1 MVRRNSGG
9 NRKRKSKYRS
19 NPTLSQVDPEGQT
32 HSGVEDDDLHLC
44 LSQSQQVET
53 QQSLDD
59 TGVSDVT
66 LPDSEVEICQID
78 GESQRVTRNSTKMH
92 KTTDEELVSIQ
103 RQAESMKEEI
113 DDVIDD
119 DLTLMLSQSQRDSGA
134 DQPSLDDLAASA
146 SQVIC
151 NVDRIEAIIQ
161 MNKKTM
167 LSQNR
172 NVLKLISDIS
182 THVANISDR
191 LLTLE
196 NKVESMN
203 IKVESNTSAIK
214 AIKKNM
220 AALNATDKNK
230 DSVIQL
236 NQRIKLVENK
246 LSEQSAIAQVNNDIH
261 NEKPTNETTCGKIVV
276 AENAIVI
283 HNLAYRQKDV
293 DDVNKMSRGLNLGIK
308 AKTIHRAPSRYHNA
322 GVLTVEMH
330 SLDDKAAVMKRRA
343 ILTNNNQLN
352 NVVIESFK
360 TPTHVQIE
368 NKFNSLINAMHI
380 KVFNRDRSTYNRING
395 FRPYTK
401 GC

>member
-1 MVRRNSGG
+1 
-9 NRKRKSKYRS
+9 
-19 NPTLSQVDPEGQT
+19 
-32 HSGVEDDDLHLC
+32 
-44 LSQSQQVET
+44 
-53 QQSLDD
+53 
-59 TGVSDVT
+59 
-66 LPDSEVEICQID
+66 
-78 GESQRVTRNSTKMH
+78 
-92 KTTDEELVSIQ
+92 
-103 RQAESMKEEI
+103 
-113 DDVIDD
+113 
-119 DLTLMLSQSQRDSGA
+119 
-134 DQPSLDDLAASA
+134 
-146 SQVIC
+146 
-151 NVDRIEAIIQ
+151 
-161 MNKKTM
+161 MNQKTM

-172 NVLKLISDIS
+172 NVLKLISGIS

-214 AIKKNM
+214 AIERNM

-236 NQRIKLVENK
+236 DQRIKLVENK
-246 LSEQSAIAQVNNDIH
+246 LSEQSAIAQVNNNIH
-261 NEKPTNETTCGKIVV
+261 NTNEKPTNETTCGKIVV

-293 DDVNKMSRGLNLGIK
+293 DIVEDVNKMMSRGLNLGIK

-330 SLDDKAAVMKRRA
+330 SLDDKAAVLKRKA

-352 NVVIESFK
+352 NVAIESFK

-368 NKFNSLINAMHI
+368 NKFNSLINAMHM
-380 KVFNRDRSTYNRING
+380 KVFNRDRSAYNRING

-401 GC
+401 GY

>member
-9 NRKRKSKYRS
+9 NRKRKSKYGL
-19 NPTLSQVDPEGQT
+19 NPTLSQVGPEGQT

-66 LPDSEVEICQID
+66 SPDSDVEICQID

-103 RQAESMKEEI
+103 RHAESMKEEI

-134 DQPSLDDLAASA
+134 DQPSLVDLAASA
-146 SQVIC
+146 SQVKC
-151 NVDRIEAIIQ
+151 NVDRIEEIIQ
-161 MNKKTM
+161 MNQKTM
-167 LSQNR
+167 LSQNQ
-172 NVLKLISDIS
+172 NVLKLISGIS

-214 AIKKNM
+214 AIERNM
-220 AALNATDKNK
+220 AALIAMDKNK

-236 NQRIKLVENK
+236 DQRIKLVENK
-246 LSEQSAIAQVNNDIH
+246 LSEQSAIAQVNNNIH
-261 NEKPTNETTCGKIVV
+261 TNETTCGKIVV

-283 HNLAYRQKDV
+283 HNLAYRQRDV
-293 DDVNKMSRGLNLGIK
+293 EDVYKMMSRGLNLGIK
-308 AKTIHRAPSRYHNA
+308 AKTIHRAPSRYNNA
-322 GVLTVEMH
+322 GVVTVEMH
-330 SLDDKAAVMKRRA
+330 SLDDKAAVLKRRA

-352 NVVIESFK
+352 NVVIKSFK

-368 NKFNSLINAMHI
+368 NKFDSLINAMHM
-380 KVFNRDRSTYNRING
+380 KVFNRDRSAYNRING

-401 GC
+401 GY